1 MLASINGERTA
12 NFIHGFLLHEGK
24 NVKRDIDEAIHYY
37 KEASSFN
44 IHYAKNNLGIIFKHG
59 FPDKIKKCIGNAIVY
74 FEEAIRQKKD
84 FLSMYN
90 LAHLYMYDETIKEG
104 INKSIELLIKSSDQ
118 FKLSKI
124 LLCILLV
131 KQFGFNIDII
141 KEKIEERTEGQ
152 KNFSNQIIEQ
162 ICHLNLFDEL
172 TFEIMYESY
181 RNKDFLY
188 SSTFR
193 IIESSD
199 LLKPK
204 EKDIIHKYP
213 NAKDISSLFYEGF
226 GEDL

>member
-1 MLASINGERTA
+1 
-12 NFIHGFLLHEGK
+12 
-24 NVKRDIDEAIHYY
+24 
-37 KEASSFN
+37 
-44 IHYAKNNLGIIFKHG
+44 
-59 FPDKIKKCIGNAIVY
+59 
-74 FEEAIRQKKD
+74 
-84 FLSMYN
+84 
-90 LAHLYMYDETIKEG
+90 MYDETIKEG

-118 FKLSKI
+118 FQPSKV

-131 KQFGFNIDII
+131 KQFDFNIDII

-152 KNFSNQIIEQ
+152 KSFSNQIIER
-162 ICHLNLFDEL
+162 ICDLNLFDKL